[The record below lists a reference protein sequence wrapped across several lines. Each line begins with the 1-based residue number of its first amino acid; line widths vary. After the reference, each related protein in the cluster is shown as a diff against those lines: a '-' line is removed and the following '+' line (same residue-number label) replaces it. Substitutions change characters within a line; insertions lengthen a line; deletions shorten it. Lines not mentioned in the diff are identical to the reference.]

1 MSYKVEAVKELANE
15 IKSLGFRVFIAK
27 SGTYGFYTDAAGS
40 KVVCFQFDL
49 GGFTFSGNYKSN
61 NPQSGT
67 GWGLVPDSFKAM
79 FAQHPPSWAIPIG
92 YTFKFTTLEQ
102 HLKTYQPS
110 SQYVE
115 VL

>member
-15 IKSLGFRVFIAK
+15 IKAAGFRAFITK
-27 SGTYGFYTDAAGS
+27 SGTYGFYTDSAGS
-40 KVVCFQFDL
+40 KVVSFQYDL
-49 GGFTFSGNYKSN
+49 GGFTFIGNYKSN
-61 NPQSGT
+61 NPHSGT
-67 GWGLVPDSFKAM
+67 GWGLVTDSFKAM
-79 FAQHPPSWAIPIG
+79 FAQCPPSWAIPSG

-102 HLKTYQPS
+102 HLKTYQAS